1 MDDDEVPDASMTSA
15 GRDGLVEETDWT
27 GGRDCGMFDRDA
39 ARNIKMKQFGVQ
51 VRPVSEFISCGL
63 PTKGAIV
70 R

>member
-1 MDDDEVPDASMTSA
+1 
-15 GRDGLVEETDWT
+15 
-27 GGRDCGMFDRDA
+27 MFDRDA

-70 R
+70 REPSRAGKLLGCAHDQQHWYLSKSATRAG